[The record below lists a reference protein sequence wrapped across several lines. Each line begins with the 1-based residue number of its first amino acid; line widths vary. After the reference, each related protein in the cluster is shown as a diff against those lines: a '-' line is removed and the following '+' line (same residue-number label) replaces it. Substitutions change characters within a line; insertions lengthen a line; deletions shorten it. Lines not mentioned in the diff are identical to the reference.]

1 MIRTRLSDGEL
12 AALLAHL
19 KEKYTYDD
27 EMGTLRK
34 VTTGRPVG
42 LKRKQNGHYITMGVP
57 ISGRNV
63 SQMLHRMIWLYC
75 KGRMPV
81 DQLDH
86 INGNMYDNRIGNLRE
101 VSQSENNLNRF
112 YRWKPNAVTG
122 LPGVVFNGGS
132 YITKIF
138 GRQFRF
144 RDPFTAFYHATLCGR
159 RFKLEVRG
167 EK

>member
-1 MIRTRLSDGEL
+1 MTRSRLSDGEL

-19 KEKYTYDD
+19 KKKYTYDD

-42 LKRKQNGHYITMGVP
+42 LKWKPDGHYITMGVP
-57 ISGRNV
+57 INGRIV
-63 SQMLHRMIWLYC
+63 KQVLHRMIWLYC

-101 VSQSENNLNRF
+101 VNQSENNMNRF
-112 YRWKPNAVTG
+112 YRWKPNADTG
-122 LPGVVFNGGS
+122 LPGVCKHGNG
-132 YITKIF
+132 YQIKVA
-138 GRQFRF
+138 QHHYHF
-144 RDPFTAFYHATLCGR
+144 RDRFEAFYHLTLLGR
-159 RFKLEVRG
+159 RFR
-167 EK
+167 

>member
-1 MIRTRLSDGEL
+1 MNRTNLSDGEL

-19 KEKYTYDD
+19 KKKYTYDD

-42 LKRKQNGHYITMGVP
+42 LKWKPDGHYITMGVP
-57 ISGRNV
+57 INGRIV
-63 SQMLHRMIWLYC
+63 KQVLHRMIWLYC

-101 VSQSENNLNRF
+101 VNQSENNMNRF

-144 RDPFTAFYHATLCGR
+144 RDKYEAFYHLTLLGR
-159 RFKLEVRG
+159 RFK
-167 EK
+167 

>member
-1 MIRTRLSDGEL
+1 MNRTNLSDSEL

-19 KEKYTYDD
+19 KKKYTYDD

-42 LKRKQNGHYITMGVP
+42 LKWKPDGHYITMGVP
-57 ISGRNV
+57 INGRIV
-63 SQMLHRMIWLYC
+63 KQVLHRMIWLYC

-101 VSQSENNLNRF
+101 VNQSENNMNRF

-122 LPGVVFNGGS
+122 LPGVVFNCGS
-132 YITKIF
+132 YVTKIF

-144 RDPFTAFYHATLCGR
+144 HDKFVAFYHLTLLGR
-159 RFKLEVRG
+159 RFK
-167 EK
+167 

>member
-1 MIRTRLSDGEL
+1 MFKTKMTRSRLSDGEL

-19 KEKYTYDD
+19 KEKYFYDD
-27 EMGTLRK
+27 ELGTLRK

-42 LKRKQNGHYITMGVP
+42 LKRKQDGHYITMGVP

-86 INGNMYDNRIGNLRE
+86 INGNMYDNHIGNLRE
-101 VSQSENNLNRF
+101 VNQSENNMNRL
-112 YRWKPNAVTG
+112 YRWKTNPVTG
-122 LPGVVFNGGS
+122 LPGVVFNYGS
-132 YITKIF
+132 YVTKIF

-159 RFKLEVRG
+159 RFK
-167 EK
+167 